1 MEQILA
7 ALGAGTGD
15 VLAAFLG
22 SVCAAFL
29 LTKPSIKSVIATI
42 FIGTVV
48 GTYFG
53 PHVPLLIG
61 VTPANWIT
69 LIIGSFGTGG
79 LLLVQDFVRK
89 KLNGDSK

>member
-29 LTKPSIKSVIATI
+29 LTKPTAKSIIATV

-53 PHVPLLIG
+53 PNMPLLIG
-61 VTPANWIT
+61 LKPANWIT

-79 LLLVQDFVRK
+79 LLLVQDMVRK
-89 KLNGDSK
+89 KLNGDGK